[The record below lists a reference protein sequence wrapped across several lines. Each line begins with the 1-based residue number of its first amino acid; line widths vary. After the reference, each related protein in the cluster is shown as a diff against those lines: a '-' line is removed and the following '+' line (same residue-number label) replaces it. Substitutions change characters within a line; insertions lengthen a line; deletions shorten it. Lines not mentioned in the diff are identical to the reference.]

1 MAQNS
6 NLLSTYQAAAIS
18 QGAAHNSNVAAEAQ
32 EAEIS
37 QGVSLEANNSAVIAA
52 LIPHW

>member
-6 NLLSTYQAAAIS
+6 NLLSTDQAAAIS
-18 QGAAHNSNVAAEAQ
+18 QGAAHNSNVVAEAQ

-37 QGVSLEANNSAVIAA
+37 QGISLEANNSAVIDA